1 MTLSFI
7 IFIPLIYFLA
17 SWFIKGNLI
26 MTLNYLETG
35 TLPYGTKG
43 EGKKV
48 KKSKLTEK
56 ITGVLSRSP

>member
-17 SWFIKGNLI
+17 SWFIKGNFI

-35 TLPYGTKG
+35 TLPYGTG
-43 EGKKV
+43 GQGV

-56 ITGVLSRSP
+56 IMDVLSR